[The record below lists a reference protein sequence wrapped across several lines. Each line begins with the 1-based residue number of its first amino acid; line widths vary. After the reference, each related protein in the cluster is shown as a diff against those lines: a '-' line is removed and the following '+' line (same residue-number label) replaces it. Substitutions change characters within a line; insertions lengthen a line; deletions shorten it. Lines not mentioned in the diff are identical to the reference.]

1 MSELEERT
9 KRFVDFDRLMLLSEP
24 RKFREKAFKLV
35 ERKQP
40 AKIETP
46 KVLPISDRI
55 VELARPFIR
64 DQPIDE
70 ALITRRRFNQSRI
83 NELAAPKSA
92 QAVNQDLAEEKFAPK
107 RTFSS
112 QYFTALSKPKPLC
125 QRLYFF
131 PRSYMPLISLVFVE
145 YQSNRRPEEFYTPK
159 RSALLA
165 QATERINQ
173 LAVSRARLAS
183 EQLIFDEN
191 AYEVNFTA
199 EKDSERV
206 FRSRQMHS
214 KLNLRR
220 E

>member
-1 MSELEERT
+1 MSDLEERT

-35 ERKQP
+35 ERKEP

-55 VELARPFIR
+55 VELAKPFIR

-112 QYFTALSKPKPLC
+112 QYSMALSKPKPLC
-125 QRLYFF
+125 QL
-131 PRSYMPLISLVFVE
+131 FVE

-191 AYEVNFTA
+191 AYEISSNALKAQPSTRIN
-199 EKDSERV
+199 ELSEPI
-206 FRSRQMHS
+206 
-214 KLNLRR
+214 RR
-220 E
+220 